1 MPLVVESN
9 SVDQRDTRDFE
20 LPLEAE
26 VLLDVALT
34 GSPARIF
41 TARRPFIDHDPDR
54 RAGPL
59 WAALQKRLDEPIRLR
74 RPVGERVRKLR
85 PSSTREA
92 TVSVKVP
99 TVRPALPGKN
109 SSLDSELCDVVGTEK
124 RAVSDVEIWRRTRDR
139 GRLW

>member
-1 MPLVVESN
+1 MPLVVEHN

-20 LPLEAE
+20 MPLEAE

-34 GSPARIF
+34 GRLARIRK
-41 TARRPFIDHDPDR
+41 ARRPFIDHDPDR

-59 WAALQKRLDEPIRLR
+59 WAALPTPQKRLDKPIRLR
-74 RPVGERVRKLR
+74 RPVGERVRKHR
-85 PSSTREA
+85 PSSTGET

-109 SSLDSELCDVVGTEK
+109 SSLDSELRDVVGTEE
-124 RAVSDVEIWRRTRDR
+124 RAVGNVEI
-139 GRLW
+139 